1 MMKAK
6 KRLPGCYF
14 QIHPLIHYLGLVHR
28 RDDGIS
34 SGFCTARFLPGQE
47 ESQVVINDDNLLQTL
62 T

>member
-28 RDDGIS
+28 RDDGMFLIGS
-34 SGFCTARFLPGQE
+34 LARFLPGQE